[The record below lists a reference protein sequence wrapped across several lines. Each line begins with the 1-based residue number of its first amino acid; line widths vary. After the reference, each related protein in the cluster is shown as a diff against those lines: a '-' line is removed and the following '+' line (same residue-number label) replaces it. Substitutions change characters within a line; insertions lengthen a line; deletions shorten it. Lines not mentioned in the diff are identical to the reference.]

1 MRPDATYSYITF
13 PRVTK
18 KYGQPERPM
27 FRPRLKKD
35 AFQLQ
40 PDATEGLPEKLIFV
54 RLVNNSRV
62 SQRPASNN
70 HQSFL
75 CIKNSRHV
83 SRHRPIINN
92 RLSIRL
98 TSQWTGSLHI
108 SEWNVFRGDT
118 SCRSINA
125 KYVDSVQHSIN
136 TAPSPLHRKA
146 RKSVHIFS
154 TRKNVALAVI
164 IQMSTKQ
171 GQDLKFYLY
180 RNQPERNHQQSRG
193 LTQRHSR
200 QDINLRGDKLLRQ
213 WIVLKQLRCVAPVLR
228 FFCSFRKNFDS
239 SAPSANRAWV
249 L

>member
-98 TSQWTGSLHI
+98 TSQ
-108 SEWNVFRGDT
+108 
-118 SCRSINA
+118 
-125 KYVDSVQHSIN
+125 
-136 TAPSPLHRKA
+136 
-146 RKSVHIFS
+146 
-154 TRKNVALAVI
+154 
-164 IQMSTKQ
+164 
-171 GQDLKFYLY
+171 
-180 RNQPERNHQQSRG
+180 
-193 LTQRHSR
+193 
-200 QDINLRGDKLLRQ
+200 
-213 WIVLKQLRCVAPVLR
+213 
-228 FFCSFRKNFDS
+228 
-239 SAPSANRAWV
+239 
-249 L
+249 